1 MRLRFRFKLIPF
13 IATVLV
19 VALGIAL
26 GNWQERRAAQ
36 KTALQAQ
43 LSERSAQAPLVL
55 TGGTSDVPQEFRR
68 VTVRGEFVPGFP
80 LFLDNRPYQGR
91 AGYFLVMPFKIA
103 GADQYVLVA
112 RGWLPRAAGAV
123 GQLPAYQTPAGLTA
137 LDGIMRLDLGR
148 VMQLGTAPPV
158 TPNAMVQ
165 NVKVADVAR
174 ASNLPLLP
182 FFIEQTGAQQPGD
195 TLVRDW
201 PAPATGV
208 EKHRGYAFQW
218 YALATMAV
226 LFFVITGFRR
236 DPKRKLAPPPE

>member
-1 MRLRFRFKLIPF
+1 MRLRFRFRLIPF
-13 IATVLV
+13 VATILV
-19 VALGIAL
+19 VALGISL

-43 LSERSAQAPLVL
+43 LAERSRQPPLVL

-68 VTVRGEFVPGFP
+68 VIVHGAFVPGFP

-123 GQLPAYQTPAGLTA
+123 GQLPSYQTPAGLTA
-137 LDGIMRLDLGR
+137 LEGVIRLDLGR
-148 VMQLGTAPPV
+148 VMQLGTAPPLV
-158 TPNAMVQ
+158 PNAMVQ
-165 NVKVADVAR
+165 NVSVADVAR

-182 FFIEQTGAQQPGD
+182 FFIEQTGPQRAGD

-201 PAPATGV
+201 PAPSTGV
-208 EKHRGYAFQW
+208 EKHKGYAFQW
-218 YALATMAV
+218 YALATMAI

-236 DPKRKLAPPPE
+236 EPNRKRDAPPE